1 MKKLR
6 NTLIA
11 AIAIASFTVSS
22 VLAGGIG
29 VGVSLSNTSVDAS
42 GSETDGTSTGANTVD
57 TSTRNKSLS
66 EDALIASYYIEYST
80 DAASW
85 ASAGNGWTLGYQAT
99 PGEADVSSK
108 NFSRTDDSEGKGAAG
123 DSATANSLFT
133 ADAEVDNHTN
143 LYVEIPIFSM
153 VYVKAGMSS
162 LDITTQETVSTN
174 HGTYGNTSVDGTNLG
189 IGLKGMMGDNL
200 KWKASY
206 EETDYDAFT
215 LKSTTNNQITGD
227 LDTTA
232 FAFSLGYQF

>member
-1 MKKLR
+1 MTKLR

-42 GSETDGTSTGANTVD
+42 GSETDGTSTGASATD
-57 TSTRNKSLS
+57 ASTRSKSLS
-66 EDALIASYYIEYST
+66 EDGIIASYYIEYST
-80 DAASW
+80 EAASW

-99 PGEADVSSK
+99 PGAADVSGT
-108 NFSRTDDSEGKGAAG
+108 NFSRADTSEGKGAAG
-123 DSATANSLFT
+123 DSTGTSLFT

-143 LYVEIPIFSM
+143 LYVEIPLFNMLYI
-153 VYVKAGMSS
+153 KAGTSS
-162 LDITTQETVSTN
+162 LDITTQETASTN

-189 IGLKGMMGDNL
+189 IGLKGMIGDNL